1 MNINMDG
8 NFLRTFRG
16 GGLNLKSTQDRL
28 ERQQQTQK
36 QVDFFEA
43 QKNNLKDMLCQTP
56 EEIKEKLEMLH
67 SYDDQIAAAKAAY
80 NQEQLFHILDEAK
93 EMGEK
98 IAEAAEKFAPKTP
111 EELREELVEEVTG
124 ADKEEGLLDEIL
136 DEVEQLVE
144 DREAMNPIL
153 EETLPDEDALEGEM
167 KPGKPAQET
176 LTEELIEKNT
186 QKKLLKTP
194 ENMEYKPFDRKI

>member
-111 EELREELVEEVTG
+111 EELREELVEEATG

-136 DEVEQLVE
+136 DEVDELVE
-144 DREAMNPIL
+144 
-153 EETLPDEDALEGEM
+153 ETP
-167 KPGKPAQET
+167 
-176 LTEELIEKNT
+176 TEELIEKNT
-186 QKKLLKTP
+186 QKDALKMP
-194 ENMEYKPFDRKI
+194 EKTEYKPFDRKI